1 VEELSMPAAP
11 DNIDAVFAALAD
23 PTRRVIVERLAARG
37 ELTVGDLS
45 APFDISAPAISRHL
59 NVLEQAGLIERR
71 IEKQFRVIRV
81 RKAALKPLETWL
93 SRQHRHWS
101 DALNRLE
108 ALAASET
115 PKGRKS

>member
-1 VEELSMPAAP
+1 MSQV

-23 PTRRVIVERLAARG
+23 PTRRIIVERLVARG
-37 ELTVGDLS
+37 ELAVGDLS
-45 APFDISAPAISRHL
+45 QPFDISAPAISRHL

-71 IEKQFRVIRV
+71 VDRQRRLIRI
-81 RKAALKPLETWL
+81 RKTALQPLQSWL

-101 DALNRLE
+101 DALDRLE

-115 PKGRKS
+115 PRGKKS